1 MNNVS
6 QNWQSLARLAS
17 EEQDPEKLM
26 ELVRQLNIAL
36 ENSDCSLGSSISDAI
51 GSTLPTPND
60 QKTADA
66 AA

>member
-1 MNNVS
+1 MNNES
-6 QNWQSLARLAS
+6 QDWQSLARLAS
-17 EEQDPEKLM
+17 EEQDPEKLI

-36 ENSDCSLGSSISDAI
+36 ENSDPSFGSSTSDVI
-51 GSTLPTPND
+51 GSVLPKPSD